1 MTMNDFQNNSKDDQ
15 NVIVNAIVG
24 SIKSLKSGKILI
36 EVEKKPTVDIR
47 ASKKDEKNK
56 IDIDI
61 IDPDVFGMFN
71 KLEAD
76 NDQKRITPEGSNG
89 ELNESMDDSVGK
101 IKDKLETAK
110 EFFHLFTDTESSI
123 FDQLKIVKNFAVK
136 LSENNIT
143 IVLLRKGKEAII
155 MGKDAS
161 PSISKIIS
169 GSDDLQIK
177 SVTESSKLIS
187 EIGSTLS
194 NSNGDEDNDNTKT
207 EKKKEDVRN

>member
-1 MTMNDFQNNSKDDQ
+1 MTTNDYQNDLRKERHSVFDA
-15 NVIVNAIVG
+15 VVG
-24 SIKSLKSGKILI
+24 SIKSLKGGNILI
-36 EVEKKPTVDIR
+36 EVENRPTIDIR
-47 ASKKDEKNK
+47 ASKLNEANK

-61 IDPDVFGMFN
+61 LDPEVFGMFRN
-71 KLEAD
+71 LEVEKDEKSSDYEAGKQFD
-76 NDQKRITPEGSNG
+76 
-89 ELNESMDDSVGK
+89 ESKDHSVEK
-101 IKDKLETAK
+101 IKDKLEMAK
-110 EFFHLFTDTESSI
+110 EFFHLFTDTEASI
-123 FDQLKIVKNFAVK
+123 FDQLKIVKDLAVK

-187 EIGSTLS
+187 EIGTTLS
-194 NSNGDEDNDNTKT
+194 SDDEALEN
-207 EKKKEDVRN
+207 KKEDRSN

>member
-1 MTMNDFQNNSKDDQ
+1 MTTNDYQNDLRKERHSVFDA
-15 NVIVNAIVG
+15 VVG
-24 SIKSLKSGKILI
+24 SIKSLKGGNILI
-36 EVEKKPTVDIR
+36 EVENRPTIDIR
-47 ASKKDEKNK
+47 ASKSNEANK

-61 IDPDVFGMFN
+61 LDPEVFGMFRN
-71 KLEAD
+71 LEVEKDEKSSDYEAGKQFD
-76 NDQKRITPEGSNG
+76 
-89 ELNESMDDSVGK
+89 ESKDHPVEK
-101 IKDKLETAK
+101 IKDKLEMAK
-110 EFFHLFTDTESSI
+110 EFFHLFTDTEASI
-123 FDQLKIVKNFAVK
+123 FDQLKIVKDLAVK

-187 EIGSTLS
+187 EIGTTLS
-194 NSNGDEDNDNTKT
+194 SDDEVLEN
-207 EKKKEDVRN
+207 KKEDRSN

>member
-1 MTMNDFQNNSKDDQ
+1 MTTNEYNDDLRIKRQSVFDA
-15 NVIVNAIVG
+15 VVG
-24 SIKSLKSGKILI
+24 SIKSLKGGNILI
-36 EVEKKPTVDIR
+36 EVENRPTIDIR
-47 ASKKDEKNK
+47 ASKSNEVNK

-61 IDPDVFGMFN
+61 LDPEVFGMFRN
-71 KLEAD
+71 LEVE
-76 NDQKRITPEGSNG
+76 KEGKTSDSEAG
-89 ELNESMDDSVGK
+89 KQIEESKDHSVEK
-101 IKDKLETAK
+101 IKDKLEMAK
-110 EFFHLFTDTESSI
+110 EFFHLFTDTEASI
-123 FDQLKIVKNFAVK
+123 FDQLKIVKDLAVK

-187 EIGSTLS
+187 EIGTTLS
-194 NSNGDEDNDNTKT
+194 SDDEGLEN
-207 EKKKEDVRN
+207 KKEETSS